1 MLSQVERLDTTLARA
16 FKEAE
21 ERKEREEA
29 ERAARAEAAVL
40 AAAADH
46 VYDPGPEPDDPS
58 LYEGT
63 GIGALY
69 GLPGCERFLG
79 ELGDWT
85 LGKEPQ
91 C

>member
-69 GLPGCERFLG
+69 GLPGSERFLA

-85 LGKEPQ
+85 IGKEPA
-91 C
+91 